1 MSKTVHL
8 MTVQEEPRTVAYEMI
23 AFLGVRN
30 ESTHGVELLRVKT
43 NQSGH
48 REVKNYEL
56 CYRE

>member
-1 MSKTVHL
+1 

-23 AFLGVRN
+23 TFLGVRN